1 MMMPKRGE
9 IWLVRFPFSDLTS
22 AKLRPALVWAIH
34 GEDVILIGIFSRI
47 PDRTK
52 RKTWIVIEE
61 QHPGYR
67 KAGLKKTSLIR
78 AEKIAVVHK
87 SVFQKKLGKLS
98 VSLME
103 DIEKA
108 LKSALKMK

>member
-22 AKLRPALVWAIH
+22 VKLRPALVWAIH

-47 PDRTK
+47 PARTK
-52 RKTWIVIEE
+52 RKTWVVIEE
-61 QHPGYR
+61 EHPGFR
-67 KAGLKKTSLIR
+67 RTGLKKTSLIR

-87 SVFQKKLGKLS
+87 SVFQKKLGKLD

-103 DIEKA
+103 DLEKA

>member
-61 QHPGYR
+61 QHPGFR

-78 AEKIAVVHK
+78 A
-87 SVFQKKLGKLS
+87 KKLQLFINLCFRKN
-98 VSLME
+98 
-103 DIEKA
+103 
-108 LKSALKMK
+108 